1 MKVMVYCRDCLK
13 TLARQAVTLSRGDE
27 ALVASAVRLV
37 DALFESGRSPTQI
50 SNRLL
55 KYVKRETGVYD
66 AYSERKAVEFRRAME
81 AVQRLKGFFPDTFE
95 GALRSS
101 AFGNG
106 GDFFVDHSYDP
117 DLFFFRGDVAKIER
131 QVYTSEK
138 ILILGDNPGD
148 FLFDRPLVNLLMK
161 GGKEVFYAVKEHPV
175 QNDMSMADVA
185 RFGTEAMGGH
195 IISTG
200 TDEVGINWADMAG
213 RIKECWED
221 GSPVI
226 AKGMGNYE
234 AISEF
239 DGERPVIYVM
249 KVKCRSVAETLGREI
264 GEYIAIAGGEHG

>member
-1 MKVMVYCRDCLK
+1 MKVMIYCRDCLK
-13 TLARQAVTLSRGDE
+13 RLARQAATLSGGDE
-27 ALVASAVRLV
+27 ALIASAVRLV
-37 DALFESGRSPTQI
+37 DALFESGRSPTDI

-55 KYVKRETGVYD
+55 KYVKGETRVYD
-66 AYSERKAVEFRRAME
+66 AYGGGKALEFERAME

-106 GDFFVDHSYDP
+106 GDFFVDHTYDA
-117 DLFFFRGDVAKIER
+117 DLFFFRGDVAKIEH
-131 QVYTSEK
+131 QVYNSDK
-138 ILILGDNPGD
+138 ALILGDNLGD
-148 FLFDRPLVNLLMK
+148 FLFDLPLVDLLVK

-185 RFGTEAMGGH
+185 RFGAEAMCGH

-200 TDEVGINWADMAG
+200 TDEVGLKPGDMQG
-213 RIKECWED
+213 RIRECWED

-234 AISEF
+234 TISEYA
-239 DGERPVIYVM
+239 GERPVIYVM
-249 KVKCRSVAETLGREI
+249 KVKCRSVAETLGRKI
-264 GEYIAIAGGEHG
+264 GEYIAIAGGDHG